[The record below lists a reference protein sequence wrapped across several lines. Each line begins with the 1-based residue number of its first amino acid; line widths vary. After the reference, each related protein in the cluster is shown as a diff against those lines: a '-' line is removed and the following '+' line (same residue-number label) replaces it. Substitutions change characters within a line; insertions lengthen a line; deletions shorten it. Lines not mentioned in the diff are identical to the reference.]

1 MVIKDVVSVWWDV
14 KEHVLFTK
22 ISFFNIFSIVMH
34 FISLFI
40 EKKKMKKKENLII
53 RENEFSRNI
62 WNDLILKNLFS
73 QNLENLTIRE
83 N

>member
-40 EKKKMKKKENLII
+40 EKKKWKKKENLII

>member
-1 MVIKDVVSVWWDV
+1 MVIKDVISVWWDV
-14 KEHVLFTK
+14 KEHALFTK

-40 EKKKMKKKENLII
+40 EKKKWKKKENLII

>member
-1 MVIKDVVSVWWDV
+1 MVIKDVISVWWDV
-14 KEHVLFTK
+14 KEHALFTK
-22 ISFFNIFSIVMH
+22 ISFFNIFSIAMH

-40 EKKKMKKKENLII
+40 EKKMKKKKENLII

-62 WNDLILKNLFS
+62 WNDLIRKNLFS
-73 QNLENLTIRE
+73 QILENLTIRE